1 MKQIPKPDEF
11 YVGYLPVMPPI
22 TRSFLTKVVVAM
34 AFVVVLICGL
44 VVLNQREFTTNNFE
58 YGISTQLEGVV
69 YKTPVPHLVINLG
82 ADQHGGRLF
91 KTVLLVGQGKAGAA
105 RAIEHIENRLGQ
117 SIDGRQI
124 VLNGYLIY
132 GDGKT
137 LFQIMDSKNIN
148 PVMSSNTMEAQ
159 SAMIDMGESSMSGEV
174 IDPKCYFG
182 VMKPGEGKA
191 HRSCAIR
198 CIAGGIPPLFHV
210 SNSSEYYI
218 LMGQNFEPINQHVL
232 GLVGDQIKLSGKVML
247 MNDWKVLV
255 VSKNELADL
264 AKAKT
269 IERNLLAMGEGM
281 TVCGDMNSGN

>member
-22 TRSFLTKVVVAM
+22 TRSFLTKVVVAT
-34 AFVVVLICGL
+34 AFVVVLTCGL

-69 YKTPVPHLVINLG
+69 YKTPVPHLVVNLG
-82 ADQHGGRLF
+82 VDQYGKKLS

-105 RAIEHIENRLGQ
+105 KAIERIEDRLGQ
-117 SIDGRQI
+117 SIVGRQI

-132 GDGKT
+132 GDGKA

-148 PVMSSNTMEAQ
+148 PVMSFNTMEAQ
-159 SAMIDMGESSMSGEV
+159 SAMIDMGESSISGEV

>member
-22 TRSFLTKVVVAM
+22 TRSFLTKVVVTT

-82 ADQHGGRLF
+82 ADQYGGRLL

-105 RAIEHIENRLGQ
+105 RAIEHIEDRLGQ
-117 SIDGRQI
+117 SIVGRQI

-218 LMGQNFEPINQHVL
+218 LMEQNFEPINQHVL
-232 GLVGDQIKLSGKVML
+232 GLVGDQVKLNGKVML

-255 VSKNELADL
+255 VSKNELTDL

-269 IERNLLAMGEGM
+269 IERNLLAMSEGM